1 MTSHPKLR
9 LLGLPALTHR
19 ALELRVTLT
28 PSAYIACVQ
37 RFLTVTGKEAISYA
51 VQIALVLSLEPAFKC
66 LIDQSHLL
74 FGPSISQWL
83 VLCSHSKTGLQV
95 QLIPCFVKV
104 NKNTFC
110 MSCLALFCIFLISLA
125 SPCQTPSWIFST
137 VEFFRDLWITLVKLQ
152 AGEMIMLISEK
163 ASK

>member
-95 QLIPCFVKV
+95 QLILCFQGTWGPSQHHPVKSV
-104 NKNTFC
+104 NNSRQEWLRTECSWPWGHPAPRQDVLSHPFSQTFWLNW
-110 MSCLALFCIFLISLA
+110 SC
-125 SPCQTPSWIFST
+125 
-137 VEFFRDLWITLVKLQ
+137 FRRPY
-152 AGEMIMLISEK
+152 
-163 ASK
+163 